1 MFSSFIL
8 AVVHIS
14 TVFFCLP
21 KYSIIYVFFYLFYY
35 FCLFI
40 YIYICKHIYLYIWNI
55 HHVYTMIWSIHPFK
69 AIWDFFFFSPLSY
82 SEYCCYKQTCTY
94 ICLNNCLQFWGEGC
108 IPKSGIVG
116 SLDYLLL
123 NFEDSAS
130 SWGQLV
136 WSLLVLILCLV
147 DFSNLFHPQFHL
159 LSVSPSIHS
168 FKFSLGITF

>member
-1 MFSSFIL
+1 MYFFIYFIIFVYL
-8 AVVHIS
+8 FI
-14 TVFFCLP
+14 F
-21 KYSIIYVFFYLFYY
+21 IYVN
-35 FCLFI
+35 I
-40 YIYICKHIYLYIWNI
+40 YIYIYEICIMFIPWFDLFI
-55 HHVYTMIWSIHPFK
+55 HSRPFG
-69 AIWDFFFFSPLSY
+69 IFFFFSPLSY

-94 ICLNNCLQFWGEGC
+94 ICLNNCFQFWGEGC

-123 NFEDSAS
+123 HFEDSAS